1 MIKGSNQKEDLTIIN
16 IYAPNIGTPQHIKQ
30 ILTNIKGEIDSN
42 IIIMGDFNTPVSSK
56 DRSSTQ
62 KINKEM

>member
-16 IYAPNIGTPQHIKQ
+16 IYAPNIGVPQHIKQ